1 MIQSKPDRLEWGEV
15 ILSNEEET
23 QDILDLAE
31 EVANPTPGKVGR
43 KPVTRRRDSMLKD
56 IQNGLKDRVD
66 RGWLLWEYLQVYYKG
81 DVKPQDKKNILDSIA
96 RLSGYGAK
104 QDETPESEKQAIA
117 DLMRDLKGKDEV

>member
-1 MIQSKPDRLEWGEV
+1 MAKVE
-15 ILSNEEET
+15 EEET

-31 EVANPTPGKVGR
+31 DVANPTPGRVGR
-43 KPVTRRRDSMLKD
+43 KPVTRRKDSMLKD